1 MEESLQQERD
11 SGIGKL
17 QAEKKE
23 PDYFIGAAA
32 APLVP
37 CLLYGR

>member
-1 MEESLQQERD
+1 MDEDVKRKRD
-11 SGIGKL
+11 SGLDKL
-17 QAEKKE
+17 TTGKKE
-23 PDYFIGAAA
+23 PDNFIGAAA